1 MQLLKFSAIWCPA
14 CLIMNN
20 RYNQIQEKYKLN
32 ITEYDYDL
40 NHEEVTK
47 YQIGKTLPVVI
58 IVDEK
63 GQEIKRIVGELS
75 LKKLEQQIEALL

>member
-40 NHEEVTK
+40 NQEEVTK

-75 LKKLEQQIEALL
+75 LKKLEQQIEELL

>member
-14 CLIMNN
+14 CLIMNS

-32 ITEYDYDL
+32 IIEYDYDL
-40 NHEEVTK
+40 HHEEVTQ
-47 YQIGKTLPVVI
+47 YQIGKILPVII

-75 LKKLEQQIEALL
+75 LKKLEQQIEELL

>member
-40 NHEEVTK
+40 NYEEVTK

-75 LKKLEQQIEALL
+75 LKKLEQQIEELL